1 MSAKLSSKANV
12 TPILLLTRSRIYLHL
27 GGVALVLGFLLSL
40 LTGCASFR
48 QMAMPPLPENLPAGH
63 ELTAVP
69 FFPQEE
75 YQCGPAALA
84 MAISWSG
91 LPARPEDFVEEVYT
105 PSRKGSLQVA
115 LIAAARRHGRL
126 AYEISDLESLLPEIA
141 AGYPVIILQNLSV
154 SWAPVWHYAVAI
166 GYDAAQEH
174 VVLRSGTTSR
184 KVMPFGV
191 FEKTWA
197 RSKYWGIIILQPTQ
211 LPALAKEKTYLTAV
225 LGLEKA
231 HQYQAAVSGYR
242 TALTRWPQ
250 SLAARMGLGNSYY
263 ALGEFTNSEYAFRET
278 IRLHPRAGSA
288 YNNLAQILME
298 QGRYPEAREMARKAV
313 SLGGPSLA
321 VYQQTLKEVESK
333 MHQ

>member
-1 MSAKLSSKANV
+1 MSQF
-12 TPILLLTRSRIYLHL
+12 TRRENSMVQSRIYLHL
-27 GGVALVLGFLLSL
+27 GGAALVLGFLLSL

-48 QMAMPPLPENLPAGH
+48 QIEMPPLPENLPASH

-91 LPARPEDFVEEVYT
+91 LPARPEDLAEEVYT

-115 LIAAARRHGRL
+115 IIATARRHGRL
-126 AYEISDLESLLPEIA
+126 AYEISDLESLFPEIA
-141 AGYPVIILQNLSV
+141 ASYPVIILQNLSI
-154 SWAPVWHYAVAI
+154 SWFPVWHYAVVV
-166 GYDAAQEH
+166 GYDTAQEH
-174 VVLRSGTTSR
+174 IILRSGTTSR

-197 RSKYWGIIILQPTQ
+197 RSNYWGIIILQPTQ
-211 LPALAKEKTYLTAV
+211 LPALAKEKTYLSAV

-231 HQYQAAVSGYR
+231 HQFQAAVSGYR

-263 ALGEFTNSEYAFRET
+263 ALGDFTNSEYAFKET
-278 IRLHPRAGSA
+278 IRLYPRAGSA

-298 QGRYPEAREMARKAV
+298 QGQFPEAWKMARKAV
-313 SLGGPSLA
+313 SLGGPLQA
-321 VYQQTLKEVESK
+321 VYQQTLQEIESK
-333 MHQ
+333 MSQ

>member
-1 MSAKLSSKANV
+1 MV
-12 TPILLLTRSRIYLHL
+12 RSRIYLHL
-27 GGVALVLGFLLSL
+27 GSAALVLGFLLSL

-48 QMAMPPLPENLPAGH
+48 QIEMPPLPDDLPASH

-69 FFPQEE
+69 FFPQKK

-91 LPARPEDFVEEVYT
+91 LPARPEDLVEEVYT
-105 PSRKGSLQVA
+105 PSRKGSLQMA
-115 LIAAARRHGRL
+115 MIATTRRHGRL
-126 AYEISDLESLLPEIA
+126 AYEISDLESLFPEIA
-141 AGYPVIILQNLSV
+141 VGYPVIILQNLGF
-154 SWAPVWHYAVAI
+154 SWFPVWHYAVVV

-174 VVLRSGTTSR
+174 VILRSGATSR

-197 RSKYWGIIILQPTQ
+197 RSNYWGIIILQPTQ
-211 LPALAKEKTYLTAV
+211 LPALAREKTYLSAV

-231 HQYQAAVSGYR
+231 HQFQTAVSGYR

-250 SLAARMGLGNSYY
+250 SLSARMGMGNSYY
-263 ALGEFTNSEYAFRET
+263 ALGDFMNAEHAFKEI
-278 IRLHPRAGSA
+278 IRLHPRAGAA

-298 QGRYPEAREMARKAV
+298 QERYPEALEMARKAI
-313 SLGGPSLA
+313 SFGGPLEA
-321 VYQQTLKEVESK
+321 VYHQTLQEIESK
-333 MHQ
+333 MSQ

>member
-1 MSAKLSSKANV
+1 MVQN
-12 TPILLLTRSRIYLHL
+12 RICLHL
-27 GGVALVLGFLLSL
+27 GAAALVLGFLLSL

-48 QMAMPPLPENLPAGH
+48 QIEMPPLPGNLPASH

-91 LPARPEDFVEEVYT
+91 LPAQPEDLVEEVYT

-115 LIAAARRHGRL
+115 IIATARRHGRL
-126 AYEISDLESLLPEIA
+126 AYEISDLESLFPEIA
-141 AGYPVIILQNLSV
+141 AGYPVIILQNLGI
-154 SWAPVWHYAVAI
+154 SWFPVWHYAVVV
-166 GYDAAQEH
+166 GYDAAHKH
-174 VVLRSGTTSR
+174 VILRSGVTSR
-184 KVMPFGV
+184 KVMPFDV

-197 RSKYWGIIILQPTQ
+197 RSDYWGIIILQPTQ
-211 LPALAKEKTYLTAV
+211 LPALAKETTYLSAV

-231 HQYQAAVSGYR
+231 HQFQAAVSGYR

-250 SLAARMGLGNSYY
+250 SLAARMGMGNSYY
-263 ALGEFTNSEYAFRET
+263 ALGDFMNSEHAFKEI
-278 IRLHPRAGSA
+278 IRLHPRAGAA

-298 QGRYPEAREMARKAV
+298 QGRYPEALEMARRAV
-313 SLGGPSLA
+313 SLGGPLQA
-321 VYQQTLKEVESK
+321 VYHQTLQEIESK
-333 MHQ
+333 MSQ

>member
-1 MSAKLSSKANV
+1 MAQSRINLHWGGPV
-12 TPILLLTRSRIYLHL
+12 LLL
-27 GGVALVLGFLLSL
+27 GFFLLSL
-40 LTGCASFR
+40 LAGCAIFR
-48 QMAMPPLPENLPAGH
+48 QMEMPSLPDSLPASH
-63 ELTAVP
+63 ELTEVP
-69 FFPQEE
+69 FFPQKK

-91 LPARPEDFVEEVYT
+91 LPARPEDLVAEVYT

-115 LIAAARRHGRL
+115 IIAAARRHARL
-126 AYEISDLESLLPEIA
+126 AYEISDLKTLFPEIV

-154 SWAPVWHYAVAI
+154 SWFPVWHYAVVV
-166 GYDAAQEH
+166 GYDAARQQII
-174 VVLRSGTTSR
+174 LRSGTTFR
-184 KVMPFGV
+184 KIMPFGV

-197 RSKYWGIIILQPTQ
+197 RSNYWGIIILQPTQ
-211 LPALAKEKTYLTAV
+211 LPALPEEKAYLSAV

-231 HQYQAAVSGYR
+231 HHFESAVSGYR

-263 ALGEFTNSEYAFRET
+263 ALGDMKNSEFAFRET

-298 QGRYPEAREMARKAV
+298 QGRYAEAREMARKAV
-313 SLGGPSLA
+313 SLGGPLQA
-321 VYQQTLKEVESK
+321 VYRQTLKEIESK
-333 MHQ
+333 MSQ